1 MTLLSLLL
9 VVGPLVSF
17 PQPQEA
23 EPVAVLPLRQRAQI
37 VDDWLHARL
46 DTLVPELMRREGVDL
61 WILVAREY
69 DEDPVLETM
78 LPSTWLR
85 ARRRTIL
92 VFHDAGQAMGVER
105 FSISRY
111 DVGGLFPG
119 AWNPQEEPD
128 QWKRLASLVNE
139 RDPAR
144 IAVNRSRDFGLA
156 DGLASTEYERLVAA
170 LPERLRSRVVSG
182 EGLAIGWLET
192 RTPAEMEVYSALCAL
207 THRIIAEGFATV
219 RAGVTTTTDLEW
231 WFRERVLD
239 LRVDTWFHP
248 TVTLQRAGGDEETA
262 SFARRRGPEVVRP
275 GDLVHVD
282 FGITYLRLNTD
293 VQQHAYVLNAGESDA
308 PAGLKAALATGNR
321 LQDLL
326 TAEFKGGRTGNE
338 ILQRALDAARGAGI
352 DATIY
357 SHPLGFHGHGAGP
370 TIGLWDQQGGV
381 PGTGDA
387 RLHASTSYAIEL
399 ACGVPVPEWN
409 GEKASIQLEEDAF
422 FDGQAVRFLDGRQ
435 TTLHLIATE

>member
-1 MTLLSLLL
+1 MAFLSLL
-9 VVGPLVSF
+9 VAVPLVSAASL
-17 PQPQEA
+17 QEA

-37 VDDWLHARL
+37 IDDWLRARL
-46 DTLVPELMRREGVDL
+46 DTLVPQLMRREGVDL

-92 VFHDAGQAMGVER
+92 VFHDAGEAMGVER

-144 IAVNRSRDFGLA
+144 IAVDRSRDFGLA
-156 DGLASTEYERLVAA
+156 DGISASEHDRLVAA
-170 LPERLRSRVVSG
+170 LPERLRSRVVSA

-192 RTPAEMEVYSALCAL
+192 RTPAEMEVYPALCAL
-207 THRIIAEGFATV
+207 THRVIAEGFATV
-219 RAGVTTTTDLEW
+219 HPGVTTTTDLEW

-248 TVTLQRAGGDEETA
+248 TVTVQRAGGEEESVA
-262 SFARRRGPEVVRP
+262 FARRRGPELIRP

-293 VQQHAYVLNAGESDA
+293 VQQHA
-308 PAGLKAALATGNR
+308 
-321 LQDLL
+321 
-326 TAEFKGGRTGNE
+326 
-338 ILQRALDAARGAGI
+338 
-352 DATIY
+352 
-357 SHPLGFHGHGAGP
+357 
-370 TIGLWDQQGGV
+370 
-381 PGTGDA
+381 
-387 RLHASTSYAIEL
+387 
-399 ACGVPVPEWN
+399 
-409 GEKASIQLEEDAF
+409 
-422 FDGQAVRFLDGRQ
+422 
-435 TTLHLIATE
+435 